1 LHRRICT
8 HQWLQLCTSAALAGA
23 CGLQSDAELHG
34 TAGMGQQG
42 WDSRDGKCG
51 EALAD
56 RPKRMKCL
64 DCHSR
69 LYVVC
74 DGHGCGQTYLRA
86 FPVRLRKGHLWFS
99 VLRSKHTLRQAGM
112 VYSRTP

>member
-1 LHRRICT
+1 
-8 HQWLQLCTSAALAGA
+8 
-23 CGLQSDAELHG
+23 
-34 TAGMGQQG
+34 MGQQG